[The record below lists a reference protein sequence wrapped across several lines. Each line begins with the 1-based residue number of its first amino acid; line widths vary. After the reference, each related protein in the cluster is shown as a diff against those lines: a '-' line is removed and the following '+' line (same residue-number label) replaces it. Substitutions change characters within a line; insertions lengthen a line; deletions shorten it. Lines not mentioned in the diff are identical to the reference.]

1 MPHYAALEPT
11 THTHPVAADPAVT
24 DQFAAPLPGDGDDVA
39 ALRPLLAQTQLESAP
54 LRMAYDADE
63 DGWTPDAFHA
73 AVDSFGAA
81 LVVAQTGAG
90 GYHGGHMWQKGLAC
104 RRSCCSPPLDG
115 RTGSSSSQFSRK
127 AQRRYLR
134 AHRPCLF
141 PVLTEG
147 GALVGGYNARGWVS
161 LCEDRDSPAS
171 FLYAWRDGDVSQR
184 PLKLPKV
191 SKALS
196 SWVRVC
202 VCVLCVWGGGGGGQQ
217 LGQRGHRPVARLAD
231 AELPSPSSTLTPHPV
246 RLPTGGRPRPGGGA
260 RRSGAGPLLWARR
273 AAHPAGTWERAASK
287 VQAWAVLFA
296 VRGCRLCWLGAAD
309 AAPVAACEPGQSR
322 CHLQRPEQAGS
333 LLRLPTRSHLAALC
347 PHPSPASLP
356 DGGKCLFAAGE
367 SGKGVQL
374 MGLRAYVAEGRGACT
389 VGGGGICARM

>member
-202 VCVLCVWGGGGGGQQ
+202 VCVLCVWGGGGGGSRWASAGTVPWPGWQMQ
-217 LGQRGHRPVARLAD
+217 SSPHPAPPSPLTPSASLQVGGPALAVVRDAAGQGLFFGPDGLHIPLAPGNERLAKCK
-231 AELPSPSSTLTPHPV
+231 L
-246 RLPTGGRPRPGGGA
+246 
-260 RRSGAGPLLWARR
+260 GPYY
-273 AAHPAGTWERAASK
+273 
-287 VQAWAVLFA
+287 
-296 VRGCRLCWLGAAD
+296 
-309 AAPVAACEPGQSR
+309 SR
-322 CHLQRPEQAGS
+322 
-333 LLRLPTRSHLAALC
+333 
-347 PHPSPASLP
+347 
-356 DGGKCLFAAGE
+356 
-367 SGKGVQL
+367 
-374 MGLRAYVAEGRGACT
+374 
-389 VGGGGICARM
+389 